1 MTRLRRILGK
11 DALVTVGETVALR
24 PGVVAS
30 DVARFEALLGDG
42 SGNGL
47 QEAVDL
53 YGGRLLGDMSIAEE
67 AWTEWLEAERQRLE
81 GLALD
86 AMVKLGERHLQLG
99 DHGQAREA
107 AQRAIAVSSLR
118 EDAHRLMMR
127 ALADGGRR
135 ADALKHYDQLA
146 ALLKLELNVE
156 PDAATL
162 SLAADL
168 RKSGQRQ
175 AEAEARQPGDD
186 GLAAPAVERSS
197 RFPSV
202 AVLPF
207 VELCEN
213 GNGDLRQQYFAR
225 GVAEDL
231 IVRLSK
237 FRSLRVIA
245 RNSAFTFHGDVDEA
259 QVGREIGAR
268 YVVTGSLRRADDC
281 IRLNVRLV
289 DVSTGVQLWAERY
302 DRQLGALFEVQ
313 DEVTQRIASMLIGHL
328 RRAEINAA
336 LQKPP
341 ERLDAYD
348 LYLRGSCGPVGRRQ
362 CRFDIR
368 KIDRR
373 SAQSAAAKLGCRSEL
388 CAGVALPFH
397 HLHEYVGHPP
407 T

>member
-1 MTRLRRILGK
+1 M
-11 DALVTVGETVALR
+11 
-24 PGVVAS
+24 
-30 DVARFEALLGDG
+30 ARFEALLGDG

-47 QEAVDL
+47 QEAVGL

-127 ALADGGRR
+127 ALAAGGRR

-146 ALLKLELNVE
+146 ALLKRELNVE

-175 AEAEARQPGDD
+175 AEAEARQAGDD

-213 GNGDLRQQYFAR
+213 GDAGDSGSNTSQGGWRRTL
-225 GVAEDL
+225 
-231 IVRLSK
+231 LSACP
-237 FRSLRVIA
+237 S
-245 RNSAFTFHGDVDEA
+245 
-259 QVGREIGAR
+259 
-268 YVVTGSLRRADDC
+268 
-281 IRLNVRLV
+281 
-289 DVSTGVQLWAERY
+289 
-302 DRQLGALFEVQ
+302 
-313 DEVTQRIASMLIGHL
+313 
-328 RRAEINAA
+328 
-336 LQKPP
+336 
-341 ERLDAYD
+341 
-348 LYLRGSCGPVGRRQ
+348 
-362 CRFDIR
+362 
-368 KIDRR
+368 
-373 SAQSAAAKLGCRSEL
+373 SAA
-388 CAGVALPFH
+388 CA
-397 HLHEYVGHPP
+397 
-407 T
+407 